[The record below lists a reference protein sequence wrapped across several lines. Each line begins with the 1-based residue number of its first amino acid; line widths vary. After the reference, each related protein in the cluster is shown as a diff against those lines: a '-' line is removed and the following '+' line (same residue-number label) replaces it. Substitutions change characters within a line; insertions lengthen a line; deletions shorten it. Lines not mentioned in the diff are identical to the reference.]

1 MDGIKPSTISLGRG
15 HSPTDTSSGD
25 TLSVGQQLTCDGNR
39 QHVVSEET
47 PRAQRTQAPGPSG
60 GSKEQ
65 RPGSAVGLR
74 CGTEVFIPTQG
85 LYGTL
90 RFLGPIDGK
99 QGTWAGVELDE
110 VGTGKND
117 GTVAGKTYF
126 SCAQNTGIFVAP
138 SKIEPCGYRQQ
149 QQHNTNHSENAP
161 VRSISSVLSSGE
173 KSLQTNRQLGLDSRA
188 RGHVVTPG
196 PAQRAHIRQGSRS
209 RIASDTQTSAGVG
222 AMSSPLSNR
231 RKTLTRGMPMALGA
245 PPASQPR
252 MRPPPATVSRGS
264 SRTRPLSTTGS
275 ASSNRTSS
283 PTLSRPNSQTLS
295 QAVGTAGDA
304 TSTLSKPPPLARPRV
319 YSGARSP
326 NSQSAGAQTDRRRQA
341 ALPPGRPIDAAARGA
356 GGRAKPGLAADS
368 ADRLK
373 LRIDMLE
380 AENRVLRLKGE
391 QDKAHI
397 AASQM
402 LARDLA
408 AVNGTVSPPARNVA
422 TSSDSNLLQLSD
434 ARDMLERERKAS
446 KTKIDQ
452 LQLQLQELHTNSS
465 VDNAETSLL
474 SPTTDNGVIAELQA
488 ELQTVT
494 EAHLKE
500 LEVARS
506 KYSEVSSQFEQS
518 AALAAELQT
527 KLDSKSDEI
536 GALNERLEQRSS
548 ELGRAIQR
556 YHELVEEREQQ
567 TVESSEEL
575 ELIPVLEKQAEKLR
589 RELAES
595 ETRRLA
601 VTTDFESAA
610 SAQSYAEAEV
620 SRLQHTVALLERSDA
635 EHKQA
640 SALLAECRARILQ
653 MVTEAAESSRDDD
666 GSHSLDASGDKEDVL
681 QVLPALL
688 ERLQLLVTR
697 LINRYNESSRHT
709 DTLTADVQAKD
720 ALIAELSQQVYTSK
734 DGQQSSDVHLQERIA
749 ELERD
754 NAKHLDERERFTNEN
769 GVLTDYLEKLESECN
784 RLVEDIEQLNT
795 ENLKLV
801 EELRVASLHN
811 SMVSLD
817 ISALDG
823 SMPVENSD
831 TGINELRQRHTHEMA
846 ALKLQIDDL
855 EKQKDNEIL
864 RLQDEIASLEIIVED
879 KVFGEEELNDRIASL
894 TDELGRLQRGQTDLP
909 AIPAKFSA
917 AASQQRSADLPAGAT
932 GAGVGTIVDDETL
945 FCEICESSDHSIA
958 DCPEVTSA
966 STIFKQETSVDSS
979 RPYCDNCESFC
990 GHWTED
996 CPHGDEMF

>member
-1 MDGIKPSTISLGRG
+1 MDGIKPSTISRGRG
-15 HSPTDTSSGD
+15 HSPMDTNSGD
-25 TLSVGQQLTCDGNR
+25 TPSVGQQLTRDGNR
-39 QHVVSEET
+39 QQVVSDET
-47 PRAQRTQAPGPSG
+47 PCAQRTQAPGPSG
-60 GSKEQ
+60 GSNEQ

-85 LYGTL
+85 LHGTL

-138 SKIEPCGYRQQ
+138 SKIEPCGYKQ
-149 QQHNTNHSENAP
+149 QQHNTNHSDNAP

-196 PAQRAHIRQGSRS
+196 PAQRAHVRQGSRS
-209 RIASDTQTSAGVG
+209 RIASETQTSAGIG

-231 RKTLTRGMPMALGA
+231 RKTLTRGMSMASGA
-245 PPASQPR
+245 PPTIQPR

-275 ASSNRTSS
+275 ASSNHTSS

-295 QAVGTAGDA
+295 QAVGTAGDV
-304 TSTLSKPPPLARPRV
+304 TSTLSKPLPLDQPRV

-326 NSQSAGAQTDRRRQA
+326 NSQSAGAQADRRRQA
-341 ALPPGRPIDAAARGA
+341 ALPPGRAVDAAARAA

-408 AVNGTVSPPARNVA
+408 AVNGTVSPLARNVA
-422 TSSDSNLLQLSD
+422 TSSDSSLQQLSD
-434 ARDMLERERKAS
+434 ARDALERERKAS
-446 KTKIDQ
+446 KAKIDQ
-452 LQLQLQELHTNSS
+452 LQLQLQELHTSNN
-465 VDNAETSLL
+465 VGNVETSLP
-474 SPTTDNGVIAELQA
+474 SPTTDNSVIVELQA
-488 ELQTVT
+488 ELQTVS
-494 EAHLKE
+494 EVHLKE
-500 LEVARS
+500 LEAAQS
-506 KYSEVSSQFEQS
+506 KYSEVSNQLEQS
-518 AALAAELQT
+518 AALAAELQK
-527 KLDSKSDEI
+527 KLDSRTGEI
-536 GALNERLEQRSS
+536 DVLNERLEHRSS
-548 ELGRAIQR
+548 ELGRAVQR

-567 TVESSEEL
+567 TAESSEEL
-575 ELIPVLEKQAEKLR
+575 ELIPVLEKQVEKLR

-595 ETRRLA
+595 ETRRLV

-610 SAQSYAEAEV
+610 SAQSSAEAEIA
-620 SRLQHTVALLERSDA
+620 RLQHMVVLLERSDA

-640 SALLAECRARILQ
+640 SALLAECRARLLQ
-653 MVTEAAESSRDDD
+653 IVTEAAESRRDDD
-666 GSHSLDASGDKEDVL
+666 DSHSLEATGDKEEIL
-681 QVLPALL
+681 QVFPALL
-688 ERLQLLVTR
+688 ERLQLHVTQLVS
-697 LINRYNESSRHT
+697 RYNDSSRRT

-720 ALIAELSQQVYTSK
+720 VLIAELSQQVDTSK
-734 DGQQSSDVHLQERIA
+734 NGQQSSDVQLQERIA
-749 ELERD
+749 ELECH
-754 NAKHLDERERFTNEN
+754 NAKYLDEREKFTHEN
-769 GVLTDYLEKLESECN
+769 SVLTDYLEKLESECN

-811 SMVSLD
+811 STVSLD
-817 ISALDG
+817 VGVLDG

-831 TGINELRQRHTHEMA
+831 TGVNELRQRHTHEMA

-855 EKQKDNEIL
+855 EKRKDTEIL

-909 AIPAKFSA
+909 VIPAKYSA
-917 AASQQRSADLPAGAT
+917 SASQQHSADLS
-932 GAGVGTIVDDETL
+932 AGVTSAGISTAVDDEGL

-979 RPYCDNCESFC
+979 RPYCDNCESFS